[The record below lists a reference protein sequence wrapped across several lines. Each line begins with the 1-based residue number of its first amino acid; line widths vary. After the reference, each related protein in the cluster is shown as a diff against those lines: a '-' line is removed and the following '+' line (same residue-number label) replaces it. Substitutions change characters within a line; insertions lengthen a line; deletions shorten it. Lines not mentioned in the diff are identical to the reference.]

1 MTRTGVESGRGRD
14 VLPPGDEHDLA
25 RALAELAL
33 EQAAPEELALFP
45 ETVDEYFRDPEA
57 ALHPRQREE
66 AVGFG
71 LELALVTPYLLAI
84 ATYVVKMLASIVEQ
98 SVQEELKPSVAQLV
112 HRLFR
117 KGQETATG
125 QNGPAPLTA
134 TQLRDVRDSA
144 YHRGIDLGLDEARA
158 TLLAD
163 SVVGH
168 LVTA

>member
-1 MTRTGVESGRGRD
+1 MTRTTVESDRGRD
-14 VLPPGDEHDLA
+14 VLAPEDGHDLA
-25 RALAELAL
+25 CALAELAL

-71 LELALVTPYLLAI
+71 LELALLTPYLLAI
-84 ATYVVKMLASIVEQ
+84 ATYVVKMLAALVEQ
-98 SVQEELKPSVAQLV
+98 SVKDELKPSVAQLV

-117 KGQETATG
+117 KGGETASG
-125 QNGPAPLTA
+125 QSGPAPLTP

-144 YHRGIDLGLDEARA
+144 YQRGIDLGLNEARA
-158 TLLAD
+158 TLLAE